1 MSRQPELQVVQKM
14 TMDGTPQTI
23 VPDCVESLG
32 QHVRQETP
40 DALVGGSCHH
50 LPALVLGVLV
60 AEAHLTV
67 LGREDTAIGQGDP
80 LDIPA

>member
-1 MSRQPELQVVQKM
+1 
-14 TMDGTPQTI
+14 MDGTPQPI
-23 VPDCVESLG
+23 VPDIVEPLG

-67 LGREDTAIGQGDP
+67 LGREDTAIGQGEP
-80 LDIPA
+80 LDIPASGVQDQLCALHSG